1 MGIAVRREL
10 VRKVDID
17 AVFKAIEIIAG
28 QTTGTNPLRATDG
41 AAYAMVTKKGTN
53 ISVFFSLHIWS
64 VIELNFSKVYALL
77 EHFVNISCC
86 LRVYLNFGGKL

>member
-17 AVFKAIEIIAG
+17 AVFKKAIEIIAG

-53 ISVFFSLHIWS
+53 ISMFS
-64 VIELNFSKVYALL
+64 F
-77 EHFVNISCC
+77 HFI
-86 LRVYLNFGGKL
+86 

>member
-28 QTTGTNPLRATDG
+28 QTTGTNPLQVTDG

-53 ISVFFSLHIWS
+53 ISMFSFHFIYGLL
-64 VIELNFSKVYALL
+64 LN
-77 EHFVNISCC
+77 
-86 LRVYLNFGGKL
+86 

>member
-41 AAYAMVTKKGTN
+41 
-53 ISVFFSLHIWS
+53 
-64 VIELNFSKVYALL
+64 LL
-77 EHFVNISCC
+77 TQW
-86 LRVYLNFGGKL
+86 

>member
-28 QTTGTNPLRATDG
+28 QTMGTNPLRVTDG
-41 AAYAMVTKKGTN
+41 AAYAIVTKKGTN
-53 ISVFFSLHIWS
+53 ISMFSFHFFFLS
-64 VIELNFSKVYALL
+64 VLFNYCYKYCYSDSRKLWAVMKAGGLAL
-77 EHFVNISCC
+77 
-86 LRVYLNFGGKL
+86 

>member
-28 QTTGTNPLRATDG
+28 QTMGTNPLRVTDG
-41 AAYAMVTKKGTN
+41 AAYAMVNKKGTN
-53 ISVFFSLHIWS
+53 ISMFSFHFFFLPVLFKYCYKYCYSDS
-64 VIELNFSKVYALL
+64 
-77 EHFVNISCC
+77 
-86 LRVYLNFGGKL
+86 RKL